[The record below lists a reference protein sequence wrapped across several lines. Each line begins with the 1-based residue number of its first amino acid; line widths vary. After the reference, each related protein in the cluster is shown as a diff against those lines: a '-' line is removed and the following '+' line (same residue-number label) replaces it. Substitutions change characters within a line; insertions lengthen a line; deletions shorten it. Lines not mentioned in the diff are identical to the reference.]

1 MNPNEN
7 EPTPPLTD
15 EEREHRRVRYAQYWA
30 SKRVAEEAAAL
41 AVPDI
46 TASVAPDEIVVY
58 VSVGALHRN
67 GVVDIEEWCDDE
79 TWEWFASEDG
89 WVERN
94 CGDRLSDAE
103 MAERLNEHRPYD
115 AISGWLADVGQL
127 QYRGTAFDAAL
138 ALVLSHVG
146 CDGRGVSCAIQGLI
160 GMRGSA
166 ASTSKRHCLNVRE
179 TILNCA
185 RGDIRADGWRRRCG
199 TAFWRKPPL
208 KALSAMSVVLLGSAA
223 NSLRTA

>member
-41 AVPDI
+41 AAPDI

-67 GVVDIEEWCDDE
+67 GVVDIEEW
-79 TWEWFASEDG
+79 FASEDG

-103 MAERLNEHRPYD
+103 MAEWLNEHRPYD

-146 CDGRGVSCAIQGLI
+146 AMDEGY
-160 GMRGSA
+160 
-166 ASTSKRHCLNVRE
+166 H
-179 TILNCA
+179 A
-185 RGDIRADGWRRRCG
+185 R
-199 TAFWRKPPL
+199 F
-208 KALSAMSVVLLGSAA
+208 KA
-223 NSLRTA
+223 

>member
-15 EEREHRRVRYAQYWA
+15 EEREHRRIRHAQYWA
-30 SKRVAEEAAAL
+30 SKRVAEGAAEL

-58 VSVGALHRN
+58 VSVGALRRN

-79 TWEWFASEDG
+79 TWDWRAADDG
-89 WVERN
+89 WVEFDD
-94 CGDRLSDAE
+94 GGQLSDGE
-103 MAERLNEHRPYD
+103 MAERLNRHRPYD
-115 AISGWLADVGQL
+115 MDSMWHADIGQL

-138 ALVLSHVG
+138 ALTLSMWVRWM
-146 CDGRGVSCAIQGLI
+146 RGIMCGSRLI

-166 ASTSKRHCLNVRE
+166 ASTSRRHCLNVRE

-185 RGDIRADGWRRRCG
+185 RGAIRADGWRRRYG
-199 TAFWRKPPL
+199 TAFWRRPHL

>member
-30 SKRVAEEAAAL
+30 SKRVAEGAAEL

-58 VSVGALHRN
+58 VSVGALRRN

-79 TWEWFASEDG
+79 TWDWRAADDG
-89 WVERN
+89 WVEFDD
-94 CGDRLSDAE
+94 GGRLSDGE
-103 MAERLNEHRPYD
+103 MAERLNGHRPYD
-115 AISGWLADVGQL
+115 MDSMWHADIGQL

-138 ALVLSHVG
+138 ALTLSHVG
-146 CDGRGVSCAIQGLI
+146 AMDEGY
-160 GMRGSA
+160 
-166 ASTSKRHCLNVRE
+166 HVR
-179 TILNCA
+179 
-185 RGDIRADGWRRRCG
+185 
-199 TAFWRKPPL
+199 F
-208 KALSAMSVVLLGSAA
+208 KA
-223 NSLRTA
+223 

>member
-7 EPTPPLTD
+7 EPTLPLTD
-15 EEREHRRVRYAQYWA
+15 EHRRVRYAQYWA

-41 AVPDI
+41 AAPDI

-146 CDGRGVSCAIQGLI
+146 AMDEGY
-160 GMRGSA
+160 
-166 ASTSKRHCLNVRE
+166 HVR
-179 TILNCA
+179 
-185 RGDIRADGWRRRCG
+185 
-199 TAFWRKPPL
+199 F
-208 KALSAMSVVLLGSAA
+208 KA
-223 NSLRTA
+223 

>member
-30 SKRVAEEAAAL
+30 SKRVAEGAAEL

-94 CGDRLSDAE
+94 CGGRLSDAE

-115 AISGWLADVGQL
+115 ANSGWLADVGQL

-146 CDGRGVSCAIQGLI
+146 AMDEGY
-160 GMRGSA
+160 
-166 ASTSKRHCLNVRE
+166 HVR
-179 TILNCA
+179 
-185 RGDIRADGWRRRCG
+185 
-199 TAFWRKPPL
+199 F
-208 KALSAMSVVLLGSAA
+208 KA
-223 NSLRTA
+223 

>member
-30 SKRVAEEAAAL
+30 SKRVAEGAAEL

-58 VSVGALHRN
+58 VSVGALRRN
-67 GVVDIEEWCDDE
+67 GVVDIEECLADVRDDE

-103 MAERLNEHRPYD
+103 MAERLNEHRSYD
-115 AISGWLADVGQL
+115 ANSGWLADVGQL

-146 CDGRGVSCAIQGLI
+146 AMDEGY
-160 GMRGSA
+160 
-166 ASTSKRHCLNVRE
+166 HVR
-179 TILNCA
+179 
-185 RGDIRADGWRRRCG
+185 
-199 TAFWRKPPL
+199 F
-208 KALSAMSVVLLGSAA
+208 KA
-223 NSLRTA
+223 